1 MRRSTVGVVSVL
13 AGLVHAASPAAAA
26 TNPGTGDPGFFTFR
40 PDPGAE
46 ATVNVASGNLLL
58 RTRDLADSARTAHV
72 VVDRFYNSRAD
83 PAWSLLG
90 PGWGLDVGPHTT
102 VSEVGGRI
110 MVTGPSGYR
119 VAMTRRPDGTYLAP
133 PSFDGT
139 LLRTAPG
146 WTLQRRSR
154 GDAFVFSGDGSLE
167 ATRDAGGRRFTVEH
181 VDVHGRTLLS
191 SYGSG
196 SDQRAR
202 FCYRGDGLVRG
213 FHDPASARHR
223 YSYSAGSPAHR
234 GAGTDARAVDD
245 GQGPRSDKPAHDP
258 KRCTRSPHER
268 GHGAD
273 GSRGPRRVR
282 RLKRV
287 DDEHGTRTYGY
298 DDDGFL
304 ASIRLASG
312 AQVEVEYS
320 ADGRVQ
326 SFVTGAASDRQ
337 RTRFDYERRP
347 HKTDV
352 LGSAATR
359 RTYAYDGDWRVT
371 RHYNPDVLPTVR
383 AAGELFDLAGR
394 YHRGDRPVDAR
405 LSADEPDGAGLTRL
419 AVDVNDR
426 QVAAID
432 VPCTTTAFDVVCP
445 TTAAGDVSVNLVALA
460 EGRHEMRPAARDD
473 EQHHATGEAWSVTID
488 RTPPP
493 APENVRLERFGL
505 AASTVATFGW
515 DVPADPDLP
524 GGVPGSGVAR
534 SEVRYSVN
542 GSDFGPWAPSAE
554 DSLDIAGLQLGD
566 TVGLQVRAVDAVGNV
581 SGVAAVALE
590 VVERDEDPAVTQIAA
605 EAYVED
611 YGGDLETARRWMQT
625 QDLASNVDNGDLGD
639 AVSDASPE
647 HYGGIWFDNARRRM
661 VVDLTAGASHTAVQN
676 VITARGLAGAT
687 DYRTTDYTQ
696 RELELAQPPLEDELA
711 DLVDARLV
719 ALARVSSRNAI
730 EIEVA
735 SGATAA
741 QRARVDAA
749 ATAAPVRV
757 FVTELAG
764 PTLGDEEL
772 RCRFPDCDLPLR
784 GGVRIVGVASGE
796 CTSGFLARSRS
807 DAKMYLM
814 TAAHCM
820 DEGNTGWVII
830 DTSGLRIGIGI
841 NHSVIGPRYEGDVGL
856 IAITDRIQGDVR
868 PWVFVTKS
876 KTAGPVQT
884 TRNPHYRITG
894 SSRNREGAYVCFN
907 GRTSGARCGEIKRVN
922 QTFNRHKNMVRVGLC
937 TDDGDSGS
945 PFFKGGRAFGI
956 LSGRRRNLLRQCVG
970 AFYTGARI
978 AEDHLNVTISG

>member
-1 MRRSTVGVVSVL
+1 M
-13 AGLVHAASPAAAA
+13 
-26 TNPGTGDPGFFTFR
+26 
-40 PDPGAE
+40 
-46 ATVNVASGNLLL
+46 
-58 RTRDLADSARTAHV
+58 
-72 VVDRFYNSRAD
+72 
-83 PAWSLLG
+83 
-90 PGWGLDVGPHTT
+90 
-102 VSEVGGRI
+102 
-110 MVTGPSGYR
+110 
-119 VAMTRRPDGTYLAP
+119 
-133 PSFDGT
+133 
-139 LLRTAPG
+139 
-146 WTLQRRSR
+146 
-154 GDAFVFSGDGSLE
+154 
-167 ATRDAGGRRFTVEH
+167 
-181 VDVHGRTLLS
+181 
-191 SYGSG
+191 
-196 SDQRAR
+196 
-202 FCYRGDGLVRG
+202 
-213 FHDPASARHR
+213 
-223 YSYSAGSPAHR
+223 
-234 GAGTDARAVDD
+234 
-245 GQGPRSDKPAHDP
+245 
-258 KRCTRSPHER
+258 
-268 GHGAD
+268 
-273 GSRGPRRVR
+273 
-282 RLKRV
+282 
-287 DDEHGTRTYGY
+287 
-298 DDDGFL
+298 
-304 ASIRLASG
+304 
-312 AQVEVEYS
+312 
-320 ADGRVQ
+320 
-326 SFVTGAASDRQ
+326 
-337 RTRFDYERRP
+337 
-347 HKTDV
+347 
-352 LGSAATR
+352 
-359 RTYAYDGDWRVT
+359 
-371 RHYNPDVLPTVR
+371 
-383 AAGELFDLAGR
+383 
-394 YHRGDRPVDAR
+394 
-405 LSADEPDGAGLTRL
+405 SADEPDGAGLTRL
-419 AVDVNDR
+419 GVDVDDR
-426 QVAAID
+426 QVAD
-432 VPCTTTAFDVVCP
+432 VEVPCTSTAFDLVCP
-445 TTAAGDVSVNLVALA
+445 TAAAADVSVDLATLA
-460 EGRHEMRPAARDD
+460 EGRHMVRAAARDD
-473 EQHHATGEAWSVTID
+473 ERHRATGAPWSVVID
-488 RTPPP
+488 RTAPP
-493 APENVRLERFGL
+493 AAENVRLERFSGRGVP
-505 AASTVATFGW
+505 VATFGW

-784 GGVRIVGVASGE
+784 GGVPIVGVASGE

-937 TDDGDSGS
+937 TDDGDSGA

-956 LSGRRRNLLRQCVG
+956 LSGHRTGIFGKCSG
-970 AFYTGARI
+970 AYYTGARI
-978 AEDHLNVTISG
+978 AEDFLNVTISG